1 MAKRSTKRANV
12 PVEKAPVAL
21 KQTMTKPISSYTD
34 PEHLRTLMQN
44 AKRMGREDIWREAFD
59 QLCSLEGA
67 TQTEPLDRAF
77 YSTLAAYEQLLTQ
90 KNRRATRASRTRL
103 KLKGKGVVACLE
115 DWAKSKEA
123 PESFELL
130 VANGMVEMTGE
141 QLVLTYPDKFS
152 PEAVAG
158 ATARLATFP
167 TAAPES

>member
-1 MAKRSTKRANV
+1 MAKNNKQA
-12 PVEKAPVAL
+12 PVAKAPVPI

-67 TQTEPLDRAF
+67 DKEDPLERAF
-77 YSTLAAYEQLLTQ
+77 YRTLAAYELLLTQ

-103 KLKGKGVVACLE
+103 KLKSKGVVACLE

-123 PESFELL
+123 PESFDLL

-152 PEAVAG
+152 AEAIAG
-158 ATARLATFP
+158 ATARLATL
-167 TAAPES
+167 TKAAPAS

>member
-12 PVEKAPVAL
+12 PVEKAPVAI

-44 AKRMGREDIWREAFD
+44 AKRMGREDIWRQAFD

-67 TQTEPLDRAF
+67 TQTDPLDRAF
-77 YSTLAAYEQLLTQ
+77 YRTLAAYEQLLTQ
-90 KNRRATRASRTRL
+90 KNRRATRACRTRL

-130 VANGMVEMTGE
+130 VANGMAELTGE
-141 QLVLTYPDKFS
+141 QLVLTYPDRFS

-158 ATARLATFP
+158 ATARLATL
-167 TAAPES
+167 TKAAPES

>member
-1 MAKRSTKRANV
+1 V

-141 QLVLTYPDKFS
+141 QLVLTYPDKLS

-158 ATARLATFP
+158 ATARLATLT

>member
-21 KQTMTKPISSYTD
+21 KQTMSKPIASYTD

-103 KLKGKGVVACLE
+103 KLKGKGVIACLE
-115 DWAKSKEA
+115 DWAKSKEP

-141 QLVLTYPDKFS
+141 QLVLTYPDKFT

-158 ATARLATFP
+158 ATARLATLT

>member
-1 MAKRSTKRANV
+1 VAKRSTKRANV

-44 AKRMGREDIWREAFD
+44 AKRMGREDIWRQAFD

-115 DWAKSKEA
+115 DGAKSKE
-123 PESFELL
+123 PTESFDLL

-141 QLVLTYPDKFS
+141 QLVLTYPDKFT

-158 ATARLATFP
+158 ATARLATL
-167 TAAPES
+167 TKAAPAN

>member
-12 PVEKAPVAL
+12 PVEKAPVAV

-44 AKRMGREDIWREAFD
+44 AKRMGREDIWRQAFD

-158 ATARLATFP
+158 ATARMATLT
-167 TAAPES
+167 TAAPEA

>member
-44 AKRMGREDIWREAFD
+44 AKRMGREDIWRQAFD

-141 QLVLTYPDKFS
+141 QLVLTYPDKFT

-158 ATARLATFP
+158 ATARLAALP
-167 TAAPES
+167 KEAPAS

>member
-12 PVEKAPVAL
+12 PVEKAPVAV

-44 AKRMGREDIWREAFD
+44 AKRMGREDIWRQAFD

-90 KNRRATRASRTRL
+90 KNRRATRASRRRTTTRT
-103 KLKGKGVVACLE
+103 
-115 DWAKSKEA
+115 S
-123 PESFELL
+123 
-130 VANGMVEMTGE
+130 
-141 QLVLTYPDKFS
+141 
-152 PEAVAG
+152 
-158 ATARLATFP
+158 TARTSRTSTTRTTAT
-167 TAAPES
+167 S

>member
-44 AKRMGREDIWREAFD
+44 AKRMGREDIWRQAFD

-115 DWAKSKEA
+115 DWAKSKEP

-141 QLVLTYPDKFS
+141 QLVLTYSDKFT

-158 ATARLATFP
+158 ATARLATL
-167 TAAPES
+167 TNAPPEN

>member
-1 MAKRSTKRANV
+1 MAKRSTKRTNV

-21 KQTMTKPISSYTD
+21 KQTMSKPISSYTD

-44 AKRMGREDIWREAFD
+44 AKRMGREDIWRQAFD

-67 TQTEPLDRAF
+67 TETDPLDRAF

-90 KNRRATRASRTRL
+90 KNGRATRASRTRL

-115 DWAKSKEA
+115 DWARAKEP
-123 PESFELL
+123 PESFDLL

-141 QLVLTYPDKFS
+141 QLVLTYPDRFT

-158 ATARLATFP
+158 ATARLATL
-167 TAAPES
+167 TQAAPAS